1 MAYGKTDK
9 TGGEAGLDASALQYS
24 WTSCPKPTETTGQDS
39 YNASTDHMI
48 QAIWTAGEG
57 WQAPQLVPYADL
69 ALAPTTSVLHY
80 ATSCFEGLKLYR
92 GDDGRLRLLRP
103 EYNCERMAKSA
114 AALALP
120 TFDPAELLA
129 LIVRLCAVEAPKWLP
144 RTEPRSCLYVRP
156 LLMGCDASIGVRLP
170 RSAMLCIMMIA
181 WRAGPARAV
190 TAGQRTPV
198 GSRLLASDPNRG
210 VRAFPGGTGAAKVG
224 ANYAPTLVQQRR
236 ALEAGY
242 DQVLWLFGL
251 DGQVTEASG
260 ANVFFILTTAS
271 SSPGD
276 QAEMEMVTPPLDDD
290 GLILAGN
297 TRAIVLE
304 LARSMFAT
312 DRGNARRC
320 KVSERRI
327 TSAELVRAGAEG
339 RLQGAFVTGTAWQ
352 IHPVAAIG
360 GLVGVDGGG
369 DLDVPVAKISY
380 VEILQSRLDAI
391 VYGREE
397 AGHFIKVVEEDNGVG
412 AV

>member
-1 MAYGKTDK
+1 MAYGKTDS
-9 TGGEAGLDASALQYS
+9 TGGEARLDASALQYS
-24 WTSCPKPTETTGQDS
+24 WTSSPKPIETADRDN

-48 QAIWTAGEG
+48 QAMWTAGEG

-103 EYNCERMAKSA
+103 EYNCERMVRSA

-129 LIVRLCAVEAPKWLP
+129 LVVRLCAVEAPKWLP

-156 LLMGCDASIGVRLP
+156 LLMGRDASIGVRLP
-170 RSAMLCIMMIA
+170 QSAMLCVMLIA

-190 TAGQRTPV
+190 AAGPESLA

-242 DQVLWLFGL
+242 DQVLWLFGPE
-251 DGQVTEASG
+251 GQVTEASG
-260 ANVFFILTTAS
+260 ANVFFILSTAPS
-271 SSPGD
+271 SD
-276 QAEMEMVTPPLDDD
+276 NQTEMEMVTPPLDDD

-304 LARSMFAT
+304 LARSLFAT
-312 DRGNARRC
+312 DRADAERC
-320 KVSERRI
+320 KISERRI
-327 TSAELVRAGAEG
+327 TSAELVQAGTEG

-360 GLVGVDGGG
+360 GLAGVDNGG
-369 DLDVPVAKISY
+369 DLSVPVAKLPY
-380 VEILQSRLDAI
+380 VEILQRRLDAI

-397 AGHFIKVVEEDNGVG
+397 ADHLVRVVEDDHGVG